1 MPCIRPCCTVR
12 ACVRPTDRLSYH
24 RSVSH
29 AGRDSGDMAVTSRMP
44 AYRRRKR
51 RDEESKEKSVL
62 AASISASDG
71 IHFKQVSVPDEFHTA
86 RQVFQPAGRQASRS
100 AGRPDGPAC
109 TQVILGTI
117 DINET
122 DFIKMVL

>member
-1 MPCIRPCCTVR
+1 M
-12 ACVRPTDRLSYH
+12 
-24 RSVSH
+24 
-29 AGRDSGDMAVTSRMP
+29 
-44 AYRRRKR
+44 RRNRFYTAFC
-51 RDEESKEKSVL
+51 KEKSVL
-62 AASISASDG
+62 AASISASDA